1 LPGGKWAA
9 RIIDLGRLEAVLVRR
24 RAAGEACTL
33 GVVAARARK
42 RAAGVACTQVVAA
55 VLERT
60 LVVTAVEACTLVAA
74 AAGACKLVAA
84 AAGACKL
91 VAVVVGACMQE
102 LHRPCHLVVACHCLG
117 CRALGQGHTEVG
129 HPQHR

>member
-1 LPGGKWAA
+1 LPEGKWAA
-9 RIIDLGRLEAVLVRR
+9 RIIDPGRLEAVLVRR

-74 AAGACKLVAA
+74 AAGACKLVA
-84 AAGACKL
+84 
-91 VAVVVGACMQE
+91 VVVGACMQE

>member
-1 LPGGKWAA
+1 LPEGKWAA

-42 RAAGVACTQVVAA
+42 QAAGVACTQVVAA
-55 VLERT
+55 ALERT
-60 LVVTAVEACTLVAA
+60 LVVTAVEACT
-74 AAGACKLVAA
+74 LVAA

>member
-1 LPGGKWAA
+1 LPEGKWAA
-9 RIIDLGRLEAVLVRR
+9 RIIDPGRLEAVLVRR

-42 RAAGVACTQVVAA
+42 RAAEVACTQVVAA
-55 VLERT
+55 ALERT
-60 LVVTAVEACTLVAA
+60 LVVTAVEACT
-74 AAGACKLVAA
+74 LVAA